1 MEVVGEYEYSTKD
14 LIGHGAFAVVF
25 KGRHRQKPSLTV
37 AIKSITKKN
46 IAKSQNL
53 LSKEIKILKPWNVRL
68 AALSGCTSPLPYL
81 ELTELHHENVV
92 ALLDCKETA
101 NHVFLVMEYCNG
113 GDLAD
118 YLHAKGT
125 LSEDTIRFFLRQ
137 LAESMRALYGKGI
150 VHRDLK
156 PQNILLA
163 HAGKPNPAPHHIT
176 LKIADFGFA
185 RFLQDGVMAATLCG
199 SPMYMAPEVIMSI
212 QYDAKAD
219 LWSLGTIV
227 FQCLVGKA
235 PFQAQT
241 PQALKQFYEKN
252 ANLAPRIPPGTSSEL
267 VDLLMGLLK
276 RNAKDRMEFETFF
289 NHPFIRMADSSS
301 QKSPLPSG
309 SPPVPISA
317 PSQTPSATPKHAIRG
332 GAAAAAVAAG
342 GAYAPLAQQPG
353 PSPPVGN
360 LPPSPEELRMSVD
373 QRSSGDLP
381 STSPAS
387 TSALPRPTPVP
398 RVVNPPAQE
407 EAEDFVMV
415 PAQLPNE
422 PEASK
427 VPQGWGGRVLTK
439 AGGVVYQ
446 KNTPQYGPLTPQ
458 VPASPRPSHL
468 PVQGGSS
475 GSTHSSSSSE
485 SCRSGEPVPVP
496 SQRATFQQMTSSGS
510 SDQISATI
518 QPESPRHSNIPIT
531 RPSPPPRS
539 QPINMKRV
547 SDHRAPDVA
556 SLSPPAVQ
564 FSIGTPPMCGRRRS
578 TSGSSYST
586 TPPTTTVVTGNT
598 QVIPGGRLTPTN
610 SPLRQSGR
618 RTPPHLPP
626 QLFSAPP
633 VLPPILGSPT
643 KQGLG
648 QDNPAGDICGNTTNL
663 PLTAPH
669 RAITL
674 PEMTSVTRDLF
685 AGVGLDMSVD
695 GGLQRSRTESHLL
708 EWQARAA
715 SPPHPGK
722 QLVQYGQS
730 APAFVVQSTPLGIP
744 DVQDTVAF
752 YAPPLHQ
759 ETLMEREHNETLAKL
774 NFVLALVD
782 CILELARSRA
792 TPITALR
799 QNAAMR
805 ESVSGGS
812 PKDSEG
818 CTLPS
823 PPPEWQRRAEQLVLY
838 VRALQLLSSALTMA
852 KHEKNAN
859 RLQPSTAVKNVVGVL
874 NDRFRQALGICKELN
889 SSGAV
894 TAVDPRTS
902 TITADKL
909 IYNYAIE
916 MCQSAALD
924 ELFGKP
930 EECFRRYQT
939 AQILL
944 HALAQQV
951 AHDSDRSLL
960 TRYKQAVEKR
970 LFLLHEQGVV
980 HAYNTNEA

>member
-1 MEVVGEYEYSTKD
+1 MAVLLTSRDTFEEDIGSVYVAKVVG
-14 LIGHGAFAVVF
+14 I
-25 KGRHRQKPSLTV
+25 
-37 AIKSITKKN
+37 
-46 IAKSQNL
+46 
-53 LSKEIKILKPWNVRL
+53 ILK
-68 AALSGCTSPLPYL
+68 

-101 NHVFLVMEYCNG
+101 NHVYLVMEYCNG

-125 LSEDTIRFFLRQ
+125 LSEDTIRYFLRQ
-137 LAESMRALYGKGI
+137 LAESMRALFGKGI

-163 HAGKPNPAPHHIT
+163 HAGKPNPAPQQIT

-199 SPMYMAPEVIMSI
+199 SPMYMAPEVIMSL

-227 FQCLVGKA
+227 FQCLTGKA

-252 ANLAPRIPPGTSSEL
+252 ANLAPRIPPGTSPEL

-289 NHPFIRMADSSS
+289 NHPFIRMVDSSA
-301 QKSPLPSG
+301 QKPSVATG
-309 SPPVPISA
+309 SPSVPVRSPSPA
-317 PSQTPSATPKHAIRG
+317 PATTPKPVSR
-332 GAAAAAVAAG
+332 G
-342 GAYAPLAQQPG
+342 GAYAHHTQPS

-373 QRSSGDLP
+373 QRSAGDLP
-381 STSPAS
+381 PASPAS
-387 TSALPRPTPVP
+387 ATTTLPRPTPVP
-398 RVVNPPAQE
+398 RANNAPAPE

-415 PAQLPNE
+415 PAQLPSE
-422 PEASK
+422 PEPSRGA
-427 VPQGWGGRVLTK
+427 QGWGGRTLSK
-439 AGGVVYQ
+439 PGGGIMYQ
-446 KNTPQYGPLTPQ
+446 KNQPQYGPLTPQ
-458 VPASPRPSHL
+458 VPTSPRPSHL

-496 SQRATFQQMTSSGS
+496 SQRATFHQMTSSGS
-510 SDQISATI
+510 SDQISATL
-518 QPESPRHSNIPIT
+518 QPESPRHHGIPT
-531 RPSPPPRS
+531 NRPSPPPRS
-539 QPINMKRV
+539 QPINMRRV

-564 FSIGTPPMCGRRRS
+564 FTIGTPPMGGRRRS

-586 TPPTTTVVTGNT
+586 TPPTTAAAAGNNQVV
-598 QVIPGGRLTPTN
+598 PGGRLTPTN

-626 QLFSAPP
+626 QMFSAPP

-643 KQGLG
+643 KLGLG
-648 QDNPAGDICGNTTNL
+648 QDNPAGDICGNTT
-663 PLTAPH
+663 LTAPH

-674 PEMTSVTRDLF
+674 PEMTSVSRDPF
-685 AGVGLDMSVD
+685 TGGSQEMSVD
-695 GGLQRSRTESHLL
+695 GSGLQRSRTESHLL
-708 EWQARAA
+708 EWQAQAP
-715 SPPHPGK
+715 SPPHPGR

-730 APAFVVQSTPLGIP
+730 APAFLLQGTAQAEG
-744 DVQDTVAF
+744 DDTVAF

-792 TPITALR
+792 APITALR

-805 ESVSGGS
+805 DSVSGS
-812 PKDSEG
+812 PKDTEG
-818 CTLPS
+818 SALAS

-838 VRALQLLSSALTMA
+838 VRALQLLSSALTLA
-852 KHEKNAN
+852 KHEKSTS
-859 RLQPSTAVKNVVGVL
+859 RLQPSNAVKNVVGVL
-874 NDRFRQALGICKELN
+874 SERFRQALGVCKELN
-889 SSGAV
+889 SAGAI
-894 TAVDPRTS
+894 TSVDPRTS
-902 TITADKL
+902 TVTADKL

-951 AHDSDRSLL
+951 AHESDRSLL
-960 TRYKQAVEKR
+960 TRYKQAVERR

-980 HAYNTNEA
+980 HAYTTNEA

>member
-25 KGRHRQKPSLTV
+25 KGRHKQKPSLTV

-53 LSKEIKILKPWNVRL
+53 LSKEIKILK
-68 AALSGCTSPLPYL
+68 

-92 ALLDCKETA
+92 ALLDCKETV

-118 YLHAKGT
+118 YLHAMGT
-125 LSEDTIRFFLRQ
+125 LNEGTICLFLIQ
-137 LAESMRALYGKGI
+137 MAESMRALYGKGI

-156 PQNILLA
+156 PQNILLS
-163 HAGKPNPAPHHIT
+163 HDGKPNPPPDKIT

-235 PFQAQT
+235 PFHAQT

-252 ANLAPRIPPGTSSEL
+252 ADLAPRIPAGTSPEL
-267 VDLLMGLLK
+267 IDLLMGLLK
-276 RNAKDRMEFETFF
+276 RNAKDRMDFETFF
-289 NHPFIRMADSSS
+289 NHPFMLLKRNEKKSTDEKPASSS
-301 QKSPLPSG
+301 GSSSVPMPTTLP
-309 SPPVPISA
+309 
-317 PSQTPSATPKHAIRG
+317 TPAATPKPVKRG
-332 GAAAAAVAAG
+332 GTHT
-342 GAYAPLAQQPG
+342 QHTQPA
-353 PSPPVGN
+353 PSPPIGN
-360 LPPSPEELRMSVD
+360 LPPSPEELRMSID
-373 QRSSGDLP
+373 QRSGNDLP
-381 STSPAS
+381 SASPVVA
-387 TSALPRPTPVP
+387 TNIPKPTPVP
-398 RVVNPPAQE
+398 RTASTQLQE
-407 EAEDFVMV
+407 ETEDFVMV
-415 PAQLPNE
+415 PTHIPNE
-422 PEASK
+422 PEASR
-427 VPQGWGGRVLTK
+427 VPQGWGGRVLAK
-439 AGGVVYQ
+439 PGGVVYQ
-446 KNTPQYGPLTPQ
+446 KNPPQYGPLTPQ
-458 VPASPRPSHL
+458 VPTSPRPSHL

-510 SDQISATI
+510 SDQISATL
-518 QPESPRHSNIPIT
+518 QPESPRHQGMSSN

-539 QPINMKRV
+539 QPINMRRV
-547 SDHRAPDVA
+547 SDHKAPDVA

-564 FSIGTPPMCGRRRS
+564 FTIGDPPMGGRRRS

-586 TPPTTTVVTGNT
+586 TPPTTVGVTGNT

-618 RTPPHLPP
+618 RTPPYVPP

-643 KQGLG
+643 KLGFG

-663 PLTAPH
+663 PHTAPH

-674 PEMTSVTRDLF
+674 PEMTSVSRDLF
-685 AGVGLDMSVD
+685 MGGAQDMSVD
-695 GGLQRSRTESHLL
+695 SSGLQRSRTESHLL
-708 EWQARAA
+708 EWQARAT
-715 SPPHPGK
+715 SPPNPGR

-730 APAFVVQSTPLGIP
+730 APAFLLQGTPFSQADG
-744 DVQDTVAF
+744 QDTVAF

-792 TPITALR
+792 APITALR
-799 QNAAMR
+799 QNTTMR

-812 PKDSEG
+812 PRDSDG
-818 CTLPS
+818 S
-823 PPPEWQRRAEQLVLY
+823 IMAAPPPEWQRRAEQLVLY
-838 VRALQLLSSALTMA
+838 VRALQLLSSALTLA
-852 KHEKNAN
+852 KHEKSTS
-859 RLQPSTAVKNVVGVL
+859 RLQPSNAVKNVVGVL
-874 NDRFRQALGICKELN
+874 NDRFRQALSICKELN

-894 TAVDPRTS
+894 TAVDPKTS

-951 AHDSDRSLL
+951 AHDSDRDLL
-960 TRYKQAVEKR
+960 TRYKQAVERR

>member
-25 KGRHRQKPSLTV
+25 KGRHKQSPALTV

-53 LSKEIKILKPWNVRL
+53 LSKEIKILK
-68 AALSGCTSPLPYL
+68 

-118 YLHAKGT
+118 YLQAKGT
-125 LSEDTIRFFLRQ
+125 LSEDTIRLFLSQ
-137 LAESMRALYGKGI
+137 MAESMRALYGKGI

-163 HAGKPNPAPHHIT
+163 HAGKPNPPPHLIT

-227 FQCLVGKA
+227 FQCLAGKA

-252 ANLAPRIPPGTSSEL
+252 ANLAPRIPSGTSAEL

-276 RNAKDRMEFETFF
+276 RNAKDRMDFETFF
-289 NHPFIRMADSSS
+289 NHPFTRMGESSAQKPVSGSSS
-301 QKSPLPSG
+301 S
-309 SPPVPISA
+309 VPM
-317 PSQTPSATPKHAIRG
+317 PTPSPTPAATPKPVSRG
-332 GAAAAAVAAG
+332 GA
-342 GAYAPLAQQPG
+342 YTHHTQPA
-353 PSPPVGN
+353 PSPPIGN
-360 LPPSPEELRMSVD
+360 LPPSPEELRMSID
-373 QRSSGDLP
+373 QRSGNDLP
-381 STSPAS
+381 SASPVAPTTVS
-387 TSALPRPTPVP
+387 KPTPVP
-398 RVVNPPAQE
+398 RTTNAQLPE

-422 PEASK
+422 PEASR
-427 VPQGWGGRVLTK
+427 VPQGWGARILTK
-439 AGGVVYQ
+439 PVGAIVYQ
-446 KNTPQYGPLTPQ
+446 KNAPQYSPLTPQ
-458 VPASPRPSHL
+458 IPSSPRPSHL

-496 SQRATFQQMTSSGS
+496 SQRATFHQMTSSGS

-518 QPESPRHSNIPIT
+518 QPESPKHQGMST
-531 RPSPPPRS
+531 SRPSPPPRS
-539 QPINMKRV
+539 QPINMRRV
-547 SDHRAPDVA
+547 SDHKAPDVA

-564 FSIGTPPMCGRRRS
+564 FTIGDPPMGGRRRS

-586 TPPTTTVVTGNT
+586 TPPTTVAVTGNT
-598 QVIPGGRLTPTN
+598 QVIQGGRLTPTN

-618 RTPPHLPP
+618 RTPPYMPP
-626 QLFSAPP
+626 QLFSTPP

-643 KQGLG
+643 KIGLG

-663 PLTAPH
+663 PPTAPH

-674 PEMTSVTRDLF
+674 PEMTSVSRDLF
-685 AGVGLDMSVD
+685 
-695 GGLQRSRTESHLL
+695 L
-708 EWQARAA
+708 ECVARGA
-715 SPPHPGK
+715 SPPNPGR
-722 QLVQYGQS
+722 YGQS
-730 APAFVVQSTPLGIP
+730 APAFLLQSHPLSQG
-744 DVQDTVAF
+744 DGQDTVAF

-792 TPITALR
+792 APITALR

-805 ESVSGGS
+805 ESMSGGS
-812 PKDSEG
+812 PRDSDG
-818 CTLPS
+818 STMAS
-823 PPPEWQRRAEQLVLY
+823 PPSEWQRRAEQLVLY
-838 VRALQLLSSALTMA
+838 VRALQLLSSALTLA
-852 KHEKNAN
+852 KDEKSVS
-859 RLQPSTAVKNVVGVL
+859 RLQPSNAVKNVVGVL
-874 NDRFRQALGICKELN
+874 NDRFRQALSVCKDLN
-889 SSGAV
+889 STGAV

-902 TITADKL
+902 TVTADKL

-960 TRYKQAVEKR
+960 TRYKQAVERR

>member
-1 MEVVGEYEYSTKD
+1 MDYHTLPASVVETWE
-14 LIGHGAFAVVF
+14 
-25 KGRHRQKPSLTV
+25 
-37 AIKSITKKN
+37 KN
-46 IAKSQNL
+46 IKGKLQSSVQ
-53 LSKEIKILKPWNVRL
+53 IPQIPRL
-68 AALSGCTSPLPYL
+68 
-81 ELTELHHENVV
+81 
-92 ALLDCKETA
+92 
-101 NHVFLVMEYCNG
+101 
-113 GDLAD
+113 
-118 YLHAKGT
+118 
-125 LSEDTIRFFLRQ
+125 
-137 LAESMRALYGKGI
+137 
-150 VHRDLK
+150 
-156 PQNILLA
+156 
-163 HAGKPNPAPHHIT
+163 NP
-176 LKIADFGFA
+176 DFGFA

-301 QKSPLPSG
+301 QKSSLPSG

-332 GAAAAAVAAG
+332 GGSAAAG
-342 GAYAPLAQQPG
+342 GAYAPLTQQPA

-381 STSPAS
+381 SSSPAS
-387 TSALPRPTPVP
+387 ASAVPRPTPIP
-398 RVVNPPAQE
+398 RAANLPAQE

-427 VPQGWGGRVLTK
+427 VPQGWGGRVLSK
-439 AGGVVYQ
+439 PGGVVYQ
-446 KNTPQYGPLTPQ
+446 KNPPQYAPLTPQ

-518 QPESPRHSNIPIT
+518 QPESPRHSNIPIS

-586 TPPTTTVVTGNT
+586 TPPTTTTVTG
-598 QVIPGGRLTPTN
+598 G
-610 SPLRQSGR
+610 
-618 RTPPHLPP
+618 
-626 QLFSAPP
+626 
-633 VLPPILGSPT
+633 
-643 KQGLG
+643 
-648 QDNPAGDICGNTTNL
+648 
-663 PLTAPH
+663 
-669 RAITL
+669 
-674 PEMTSVTRDLF
+674 
-685 AGVGLDMSVD
+685 GLDMSVD

-715 SPPHPGK
+715 SPPGK

-730 APAFVVQSTPLGIP
+730 APAFVLQSTPLGIP

-805 ESVSGGS
+805 ESVSGGCKTRLVFWAKTLCLKSLTTGS

-874 NDRFRQALGICKELN
+874 NDRFRQALGVCKELN
-889 SSGAV
+889 STGAV

-902 TITADKL
+902 SITADKL

>member
-25 KGRHRQKPSLTV
+25 KGRHRQKPGLTV

-53 LSKEIKILKPWNVRL
+53 LSKEIKILK
-68 AALSGCTSPLPYL
+68 

-101 NHVFLVMEYCNG
+101 NHVYLVMEYCNG

-118 YLHAKGT
+118 YLQAKGT

-137 LAESMRALYGKGI
+137 MAESMRALYGKGI

-163 HAGKPNPAPHHIT
+163 HAGKPNPPPHLIT

-235 PFQAQT
+235 PFHAQT

-252 ANLAPRIPPGTSSEL
+252 ANLSPRIPLGTSKEL
-267 VDLLMGLLK
+267 VDLLTGLLK
-276 RNAKDRMEFETFF
+276 RNAKDRMDFETFF
-289 NHPFIRMADSSS
+289 NHDFIRTT
-301 QKSPLPSG
+301 QK
-309 SPPVPISA
+309 
-317 PSQTPSATPKHAIRG
+317 SATPTPASASASSPPATAPKTVGRG
-332 GAAAAAVAAG
+332 GAFAH
-342 GAYAPLAQQPG
+342 PAQPS
-353 PSPPVGN
+353 PSPPAAN
-360 LPPSPEELRMSVD
+360 LPPSPEELRMSVE
-373 QRSSGDLP
+373 QRSGGGPDLP
-381 STSPAS
+381 AATV
-387 TSALPRPTPVP
+387 PRPTPVP
-398 RVVNPPAQE
+398 RASSAQQQE

-422 PEASK
+422 PEASRI
-427 VPQGWGGRVLTK
+427 PQGWSGRILTK
-439 AGGVVYQ
+439 PGGGMAYQ
-446 KNTPQYGPLTPQ
+446 KNPPQYSPLTPQ
-458 VPASPRPSHL
+458 LASSPRPSHL

-496 SQRATFQQMTSSGS
+496 SQRATFHQMTSSGS
-510 SDQISATI
+510 SEQIH
-518 QPESPRHSNIPIT
+518 QPESPRHPQGASPS

-539 QPINMKRV
+539 QPINMRRV
-547 SDHRAPDVA
+547 SDHKAPDLS
-556 SLSPPAVQ
+556 SLSPPKVQ
-564 FSIGTPPMCGRRRS
+564 FTIGDPPMGGRRRS

-586 TPPTTTVVTGNT
+586 TPPTTVATTTVA
-598 QVIPGGRLTPTN
+598 GGA
-610 SPLRQSGR
+610 Q
-618 RTPPHLPP
+618 
-626 QLFSAPP
+626 
-633 VLPPILGSPT
+633 
-643 KQGLG
+643 
-648 QDNPAGDICGNTTNL
+648 
-663 PLTAPH
+663 
-669 RAITL
+669 
-674 PEMTSVTRDLF
+674 
-685 AGVGLDMSVD
+685 DMSVESS
-695 GGLQRSRTESHLL
+695 GLQRSRTESHLL
-708 EWQARAA
+708 EWQHTQHAT
-715 SPPHPGK
+715 SPPHGAR
-722 QLVQYGQS
+722 QLMQYGQS
-730 APAFVVQSTPLGIP
+730 APHSFLFQGGSHTEGH
-744 DVQDTVAF
+744 DTVAF

-759 ETLMEREHNETLAKL
+759 ETLMEKEHNETLAKL

-782 CILELARSRA
+782 CIMELARSRSA
-792 TPITALR
+792 PITALT
-799 QNAAMR
+799 QNTTMR
-805 ESVSGGS
+805 ESVSAGS
-812 PKDSEG
+812 PRESESSPMA
-818 CTLPS
+818 T

-838 VRALQLLSSALTMA
+838 MRALQLLNSALTLA
-852 KHEKNAN
+852 KHEKSTS
-859 RLQPSTAVKNVVGVL
+859 RLQPSNAVKTVVGVL
-874 NDRFRQALGICKELN
+874 NERFRQALSVCKELS
-889 SSGAV
+889 SSGTVA
-894 TAVDPRTS
+894 AVDPRTS

-960 TRYKQAVEKR
+960 TRYKQAVERR
-970 LFLLHEQGVV
+970 LFLLHEQGIV

>member
-25 KGRHRQKPSLTV
+25 KGRHKQSPALTV

-53 LSKEIKILKPWNVRL
+53 LSKEIKILK
-68 AALSGCTSPLPYL
+68 

-118 YLHAKGT
+118 YLQAKGT
-125 LSEDTIRFFLRQ
+125 LSEDTIRLFLSQ
-137 LAESMRALYGKGI
+137 MAESMRALYGKGI

-163 HAGKPNPAPHHIT
+163 HAGKPNPPPHLIT

-227 FQCLVGKA
+227 FQCLAGKA

-252 ANLAPRIPPGTSSEL
+252 ANLAPRIPSGTSAEL

-276 RNAKDRMEFETFF
+276 RNAKDRMDFETFF
-289 NHPFIRMADSSS
+289 NHPFTRMGESSAQKPVSGSSS
-301 QKSPLPSG
+301 S
-309 SPPVPISA
+309 VPM
-317 PSQTPSATPKHAIRG
+317 PTPSPTPAATPKPVSRG
-332 GAAAAAVAAG
+332 GA
-342 GAYAPLAQQPG
+342 YTHHTQPA
-353 PSPPVGN
+353 PSPPIGN
-360 LPPSPEELRMSVD
+360 LPPSPEELRMSID
-373 QRSSGDLP
+373 QRSGNDLP
-381 STSPAS
+381 SASPVAPTTVS
-387 TSALPRPTPVP
+387 KPTPVP
-398 RVVNPPAQE
+398 RTTNAQLPE

-422 PEASK
+422 PEASR
-427 VPQGWGGRVLTK
+427 VPQGWGARILTK
-439 AGGVVYQ
+439 PVGAIVYQ
-446 KNTPQYGPLTPQ
+446 KNAPQYSPLTPQ
-458 VPASPRPSHL
+458 IPSSPRPSHL

-496 SQRATFQQMTSSGS
+496 SQRATFHQMTSSGS

-518 QPESPRHSNIPIT
+518 QPESPKHQGMST
-531 RPSPPPRS
+531 SRPSPPPRS
-539 QPINMKRV
+539 QPINMRRV
-547 SDHRAPDVA
+547 SDHKAPDVA

-564 FSIGTPPMCGRRRS
+564 FTIGDPPMGGRRRS

-586 TPPTTTVVTGNT
+586 TPPTTVAVTEC
-598 QVIPGGRLTPTN
+598 V
-610 SPLRQSGR
+610 
-618 RTPPHLPP
+618 
-626 QLFSAPP
+626 
-633 VLPPILGSPT
+633 
-643 KQGLG
+643 
-648 QDNPAGDICGNTTNL
+648 
-663 PLTAPH
+663 
-669 RAITL
+669 
-674 PEMTSVTRDLF
+674 
-685 AGVGLDMSVD
+685 
-695 GGLQRSRTESHLL
+695 
-708 EWQARAA
+708 ARGA
-715 SPPHPGK
+715 SPPNPGR
-722 QLVQYGQS
+722 YGQS
-730 APAFVVQSTPLGIP
+730 APAFLLQSHPLSQG
-744 DVQDTVAF
+744 DGQDTVAF

-792 TPITALR
+792 APITALR

-805 ESVSGGS
+805 ESMSGGS
-812 PKDSEG
+812 PRDSDG
-818 CTLPS
+818 STMAS
-823 PPPEWQRRAEQLVLY
+823 PPSEWQRRAEQLVLY
-838 VRALQLLSSALTMA
+838 VRALQLLSSALTLA
-852 KHEKNAN
+852 KDEKSVS
-859 RLQPSTAVKNVVGVL
+859 RLQPSNAVKNVVGVL
-874 NDRFRQALGICKELN
+874 NDRFRQALSVCKDLN
-889 SSGAV
+889 STGAV

-902 TITADKL
+902 TVTADKL

-960 TRYKQAVEKR
+960 TRYKQAVERR

>member
-25 KGRHRQKPSLTV
+25 KGRHRQKPSMPV

-53 LSKEIKILKPWNVRL
+53 LSKEIKILK
-68 AALSGCTSPLPYL
+68 

-118 YLHAKGT
+118 YLQAKGT
-125 LSEDTIRFFLRQ
+125 LSEDTIRLFLRQ
-137 LAESMRALYGKGI
+137 MAESMRALYGKGI

-163 HAGKPNPAPHHIT
+163 HAGKPNPPPHLIT

-227 FQCLVGKA
+227 FQCLAGKA

-252 ANLAPRIPPGTSSEL
+252 ANLAPRIPSGTSPEL
-267 VDLLMGLLK
+267 VDLLTGLLK
-276 RNAKDRMEFETFF
+276 RNAKDRMDFETFF
-289 NHPFIRMADSSS
+289 NHPFTRMGDSSA
-301 QKSPLPSG
+301 QKPVSNSG
-309 SPPVPISA
+309 SSMVPMPTSS
-317 PSQTPSATPKHAIRG
+317 PTPAATPKPVSRG
-332 GAAAAAVAAG
+332 GA
-342 GAYAPLAQQPG
+342 YTHHTQPA

-373 QRSSGDLP
+373 QRSGSDLP
-381 STSPAS
+381 SASPVGTTTIS
-387 TSALPRPTPVP
+387 RPTPVP
-398 RVVNPPAQE
+398 RTNNTQVQE

-422 PEASK
+422 PESSK
-427 VPQGWGGRVLTK
+427 VPQGWSGRILTK
-439 AGGVVYQ
+439 PGGGMAYQ
-446 KNTPQYGPLTPQ
+446 KNPPQYGPLTPQ
-458 VPASPRPSHL
+458 VPTSPRPSHL

-510 SDQISATI
+510 SDQISTTL
-518 QPESPRHSNIPIT
+518 QPESPRHQGVSTN

-539 QPINMKRV
+539 QPINMRRV

-564 FSIGTPPMCGRRRS
+564 FTIGDPPMGGRRRS

-586 TPPTTTVVTGNT
+586 TPPTTVAVTGNT

-618 RTPPHLPP
+618 RTPPYMPP
-626 QLFSAPP
+626 QLFSVPP

-643 KQGLG
+643 KLGLG

-663 PLTAPH
+663 PHTAPH

-674 PEMTSVTRDLF
+674 PEMTSVSRDLF
-685 AGVGLDMSVD
+685 PGGAQDMSVD
-695 GGLQRSRTESHLL
+695 SSGLQRSRTESHLL
-708 EWQARAA
+708 EWQARAT
-715 SPPHPGK
+715 SPPNPRR

-730 APAFVVQSTPLGIP
+730 APGFLVHGTPIGQG
-744 DVQDTVAF
+744 DGQDTVAF

-792 TPITALR
+792 APITALR
-799 QNAAMR
+799 QTAAMR

-812 PKDSEG
+812 PRDSDG
-818 CTLPS
+818 STVAS
-823 PPPEWQRRAEQLVLY
+823 PPPEWQRRAEQIVLY
-838 VRALQLLSSALTMA
+838 FRALQLLSSALRFA
-852 KHEKNAN
+852 KREKSTS
-859 RLQPSTAVKNVVGVL
+859 RLQPSNAVKNVVGVL
-874 NDRFRQALGICKELN
+874 NERFRQALSVCKELN

-951 AHDSDRSLL
+951 AHDSDRTLL
-960 TRYKQAVEKR
+960 TRYKQAVERR

>member
-1 MEVVGEYEYSTKD
+1 
-14 LIGHGAFAVVF
+14 
-25 KGRHRQKPSLTV
+25 
-37 AIKSITKKN
+37 
-46 IAKSQNL
+46 
-53 LSKEIKILKPWNVRL
+53 
-68 AALSGCTSPLPYL
+68 
-81 ELTELHHENVV
+81 
-92 ALLDCKETA
+92 
-101 NHVFLVMEYCNG
+101 
-113 GDLAD
+113 
-118 YLHAKGT
+118 
-125 LSEDTIRFFLRQ
+125 
-137 LAESMRALYGKGI
+137 
-150 VHRDLK
+150 
-156 PQNILLA
+156 
-163 HAGKPNPAPHHIT
+163 
-176 LKIADFGFA
+176 
-185 RFLQDGVMAATLCG
+185 MAATLCG

-252 ANLAPRIPPGTSSEL
+252 ANLAPRIPSGTSGEL
-267 VDLLMGLLK
+267 IDLLTGLLK
-276 RNAKDRMEFETFF
+276 RNARDRMEFETFF
-289 NHPFIRMADSSS
+289 NHPFIRMGEPSVP
-301 QKSPLPSG
+301 KSCGPSG
-309 SPPVPISA
+309 SPPVPITV
-317 PSQTPSATPKHAIRG
+317 PSPAPSATPKHLSH
-332 GAAAAAVAAG
+332 G
-342 GAYAPLAQQPG
+342 GAYIHQPQPT

-373 QRSSGDLP
+373 QRSSSDLP
-381 STSPAS
+381 SASPSS
-387 TSALPRPTPVP
+387 TSAPSRPTPVP
-398 RVVNPPAQE
+398 RGSSGQAQE

-422 PEASK
+422 PEASR
-427 VPQGWGGRVLTK
+427 VPQGWGGRMLTK
-439 AGGVVYQ
+439 PGSGAMYQ
-446 KNTPQYGPLTPQ
+446 KNLPQYGPLTPQ

-468 PVQGGSS
+468 PVQAGSS

-485 SCRSGEPVPVP
+485 SCRSAEPVPVP
-496 SQRATFQQMTSSGS
+496 SQRATFHQMTSSGS

-518 QPESPRHSNIPIT
+518 QPESPRHSTTTTI

-539 QPINMKRV
+539 QPINMRRV
-547 SDHRAPDVA
+547 SDHRTPDVA

-564 FSIGTPPMCGRRRS
+564 FSIGTPPMGGRRRS

-586 TPPTTTVVTGNT
+586 TPPAATVVT
-598 QVIPGGRLTPTN
+598 GGRLTPTN

-618 RTPPHLPP
+618 RTPPHLPS

-643 KQGLG
+643 KQGLC
-648 QDNPAGDICGNTTNL
+648 QDNPIGDICGNTTNL
-663 PLTAPH
+663 PLSAPH

-685 AGVGLDMSVD
+685 AGGGFDMSVE
-695 GGLQRSRTESHLL
+695 GSGLQRSRTESHLL

-730 APAFVVQSTPLGIP
+730 APAFVLQSSPLGVP
-744 DVQDTVAF
+744 DAQDTVAF

-782 CILELARSRA
+782 CIIELARARA
-792 TPITALR
+792 APIAALR
-799 QNAAMR
+799 QTTNMR
-805 ESVSGGS
+805 ESVSGS
-812 PKDSEG
+812 PKDSDG
-818 CTLPS
+818 CTIAT

-838 VRALQLLSSALTMA
+838 VRALQLLSSALSMA

-859 RLQPSTAVKNVVGVL
+859 RLQPSNAVKSVVGVL
-874 NDRFRQALGICKELN
+874 NDRFIQALAICKELN

-902 TITADKL
+902 NITADKL
-909 IYNYAIE
+909 IYNYAID

-930 EECFRRYQT
+930 EDCFRRYQT

-980 HAYNTNEA
+980 HAYNTNES

>member
-1 MEVVGEYEYSTKD
+1 
-14 LIGHGAFAVVF
+14 
-25 KGRHRQKPSLTV
+25 
-37 AIKSITKKN
+37 
-46 IAKSQNL
+46 
-53 LSKEIKILKPWNVRL
+53 
-68 AALSGCTSPLPYL
+68 
-81 ELTELHHENVV
+81 
-92 ALLDCKETA
+92 
-101 NHVFLVMEYCNG
+101 
-113 GDLAD
+113 
-118 YLHAKGT
+118 
-125 LSEDTIRFFLRQ
+125 
-137 LAESMRALYGKGI
+137 
-150 VHRDLK
+150 
-156 PQNILLA
+156 
-163 HAGKPNPAPHHIT
+163 
-176 LKIADFGFA
+176 
-185 RFLQDGVMAATLCG
+185 MAATLCG

-235 PFQAQT
+235 PFHAQT

-252 ANLAPRIPPGTSSEL
+252 ADLAPRIPAGTSPEL
-267 VDLLMGLLK
+267 IDLLMGLLK
-276 RNAKDRMEFETFF
+276 RNAKDRMDFETFF
-289 NHPFIRMADSSS
+289 NHPFMLLKRNEKKSTDEKAASSS
-301 QKSPLPSG
+301 GSSSVPMPTTLP
-309 SPPVPISA
+309 
-317 PSQTPSATPKHAIRG
+317 TPAATPKPVKRG
-332 GAAAAAVAAG
+332 GTHT
-342 GAYAPLAQQPG
+342 QHTQPA
-353 PSPPVGN
+353 PSPPIGN
-360 LPPSPEELRMSVD
+360 LPPSPEELRMSID
-373 QRSSGDLP
+373 QRSGNDLP
-381 STSPAS
+381 SASPVVA
-387 TSALPRPTPVP
+387 TNIPKPTPVP
-398 RVVNPPAQE
+398 RTASTQLQE
-407 EAEDFVMV
+407 ETEDFVMV
-415 PAQLPNE
+415 PTHIPNE
-422 PEASK
+422 PEASR
-427 VPQGWGGRVLTK
+427 VPQGWGGRVLAK
-439 AGGVVYQ
+439 PGGVVYQ
-446 KNTPQYGPLTPQ
+446 KNPPQYGPLTPQ
-458 VPASPRPSHL
+458 VPTSPRPSHL

-510 SDQISATI
+510 SDQISATL
-518 QPESPRHSNIPIT
+518 QPESPRHQGMSSN

-539 QPINMKRV
+539 QPINMRRV
-547 SDHRAPDVA
+547 SDHKAPDVA

-564 FSIGTPPMCGRRRS
+564 FTIGDPPMGGRRRS

-586 TPPTTTVVTGNT
+586 TPPTTVGVTGNT

-618 RTPPHLPP
+618 RTPPYVPP

-643 KQGLG
+643 KLGFG

-663 PLTAPH
+663 PHTAPH

-674 PEMTSVTRDLF
+674 PEMTSVSRDLF
-685 AGVGLDMSVD
+685 MGGAQDMSVD
-695 GGLQRSRTESHLL
+695 SSGLQRSRTESHLL
-708 EWQARAA
+708 EWQARAT
-715 SPPHPGK
+715 SPPNPGR

-730 APAFVVQSTPLGIP
+730 APAFLLQGTPFSQADG
-744 DVQDTVAF
+744 QDTVAF

-792 TPITALR
+792 APITALR
-799 QNAAMR
+799 QNTTMR

-812 PKDSEG
+812 PRDSDG
-818 CTLPS
+818 S
-823 PPPEWQRRAEQLVLY
+823 IMAAPPPEWQRRAEQLVLY
-838 VRALQLLSSALTMA
+838 VRALQLLSSALTLA
-852 KHEKNAN
+852 KHEKSTS
-859 RLQPSTAVKNVVGVL
+859 RLQPSNAVKNVVGVL
-874 NDRFRQALGICKELN
+874 NDRFRQALSICKELN

-894 TAVDPRTS
+894 TAVDPKTS

-951 AHDSDRSLL
+951 AHDSDRDLL
-960 TRYKQAVEKR
+960 TRYKQAVERR

>member
-53 LSKEIKILKPWNVRL
+53 LSKEIKILK
-68 AALSGCTSPLPYL
+68 

-342 GAYAPLAQQPG
+342 GAYAPLTQQPG

-398 RVVNPPAQE
+398 RAVNPPAQE

-427 VPQGWGGRVLTK
+427 VPQGWGGRVLSK
-439 AGGVVYQ
+439 AGGGVAYQ
-446 KNTPQYGPLTPQ
+446 KNPPQYGPLTPQ

-518 QPESPRHSNIPIT
+518 QPESPRHSNIPIS

-586 TPPTTTVVTGNT
+586 TPPTTTVVTG
-598 QVIPGGRLTPTN
+598 G
-610 SPLRQSGR
+610 
-618 RTPPHLPP
+618 
-626 QLFSAPP
+626 
-633 VLPPILGSPT
+633 
-643 KQGLG
+643 
-648 QDNPAGDICGNTTNL
+648 
-663 PLTAPH
+663 
-669 RAITL
+669 
-674 PEMTSVTRDLF
+674 
-685 AGVGLDMSVD
+685 GLDMSVD

-715 SPPHPGK
+715 SPPNPGK

-730 APAFVVQSTPLGIP
+730 APAFVVQSTPLGMP
-744 DVQDTVAF
+744 DIQDTVAF

-818 CTLPS
+818 CTIPS

>member
-25 KGRHRQKPSLTV
+25 KGRHKQKPSLTV

-53 LSKEIKILKPWNVRL
+53 LSKEIKILK
-68 AALSGCTSPLPYL
+68 

-92 ALLDCKETA
+92 ALLDCKETV

-118 YLHAKGT
+118 YLHAMGT
-125 LSEDTIRFFLRQ
+125 LNEGTICLFLIQ
-137 LAESMRALYGKGI
+137 MAESMRALYGKGI

-156 PQNILLA
+156 PQNILLS
-163 HAGKPNPAPHHIT
+163 HDGKPNPPPDKIT

-235 PFQAQT
+235 PFHAQT

-252 ANLAPRIPPGTSSEL
+252 ADLAPRIPAGTSPEL
-267 VDLLMGLLK
+267 IDLLMGLLK
-276 RNAKDRMEFETFF
+276 RNAKDRMDFETFF
-289 NHPFIRMADSSS
+289 NHPFMLLKRNEKKSTDEKPASSS
-301 QKSPLPSG
+301 GSSSVPMPTTLP
-309 SPPVPISA
+309 
-317 PSQTPSATPKHAIRG
+317 TPAATPKPVKRG
-332 GAAAAAVAAG
+332 GTHT
-342 GAYAPLAQQPG
+342 QHTQPA
-353 PSPPVGN
+353 PSPPIGN
-360 LPPSPEELRMSVD
+360 LPPSPEELRMSID
-373 QRSSGDLP
+373 QRSGNDLP
-381 STSPAS
+381 SASPVVA
-387 TSALPRPTPVP
+387 TNIPKPTPVP
-398 RVVNPPAQE
+398 RTASTQLQE
-407 EAEDFVMV
+407 ETEDFVMV
-415 PAQLPNE
+415 PTHIPNE
-422 PEASK
+422 PEASR
-427 VPQGWGGRVLTK
+427 VPQGWGGRVLAK
-439 AGGVVYQ
+439 PGGVVYQ
-446 KNTPQYGPLTPQ
+446 KNPPQYGPLTPQ
-458 VPASPRPSHL
+458 VPTSPRPSHL

-510 SDQISATI
+510 SDQISATL
-518 QPESPRHSNIPIT
+518 QPESPRHQGMSSN

-539 QPINMKRV
+539 QPINMRRV
-547 SDHRAPDVA
+547 SDHKAPDVA

-564 FSIGTPPMCGRRRS
+564 FTIGDPPMGGRRRS

-586 TPPTTTVVTGNT
+586 TPPTTVGVTGGA
-598 QVIPGGRLTPTN
+598 Q
-610 SPLRQSGR
+610 
-618 RTPPHLPP
+618 
-626 QLFSAPP
+626 
-633 VLPPILGSPT
+633 
-643 KQGLG
+643 
-648 QDNPAGDICGNTTNL
+648 
-663 PLTAPH
+663 
-669 RAITL
+669 
-674 PEMTSVTRDLF
+674 
-685 AGVGLDMSVD
+685 DMSVD
-695 GGLQRSRTESHLL
+695 SSGLQRSRTESHLL
-708 EWQARAA
+708 EWQARAT
-715 SPPHPGK
+715 SPPNPGR

-730 APAFVVQSTPLGIP
+730 APAFLLQGTPFSQADG
-744 DVQDTVAF
+744 QDTVAF

-792 TPITALR
+792 APITALR
-799 QNAAMR
+799 QNTTMR

-812 PKDSEG
+812 PRDSDG
-818 CTLPS
+818 S
-823 PPPEWQRRAEQLVLY
+823 IMAAPPPEWQRRAEQLVLY
-838 VRALQLLSSALTMA
+838 VRALQLLSSALTLA
-852 KHEKNAN
+852 KHEKSTS
-859 RLQPSTAVKNVVGVL
+859 RLQPSNAVKNVVGVL
-874 NDRFRQALGICKELN
+874 NDRFRQALSICKELN

-894 TAVDPRTS
+894 TAVDPKTS

-951 AHDSDRSLL
+951 AHDSDRDLL
-960 TRYKQAVEKR
+960 TRYKQAVERR

>member
-1 MEVVGEYEYSTKD
+1 MPPPLG
-14 LIGHGAFAVVF
+14 
-25 KGRHRQKPSLTV
+25 PSLPTYPLTLSCHV
-37 AIKSITKKN
+37 PARPP
-46 IAKSQNL
+46 AK
-53 LSKEIKILKPWNVRL
+53 L
-68 AALSGCTSPLPYL
+68 A
-81 ELTELHHENVV
+81 
-92 ALLDCKETA
+92 ETA

-118 YLHAKGT
+118 YLQAKGT

-137 LAESMRALYGKGI
+137 MAESMRALYGKGI

-163 HAGKPNPAPHHIT
+163 HAGKPNPPPHLIT

-227 FQCLVGKA
+227 FQCLAGKA

-252 ANLAPRIPPGTSSEL
+252 ANLAPRIPAGTSQEL
-267 VDLLMGLLK
+267 VDLLNGLLK
-276 RNAKDRMEFETFF
+276 RNAKDRMDFETFF
-289 NHPFIRMADSSS
+289 NHPFIRMGDPSA
-301 QKSPLPSG
+301 QKPGVNSG
-309 SPPVPISA
+309 SSPVPMPMPA
-317 PSQTPSATPKHAIRG
+317 TTPNPTPPK
-332 GAAAAAVAAG
+332 AAG
-342 GAYAPLAQQPG
+342 HSHQPQPA
-353 PSPPVGN
+353 PSPPLAN
-360 LPPSPEELRMSVD
+360 LPPSPEELRMSVE
-373 QRSSGDLP
+373 QHSGSGL
-381 STSPAS
+381 TPAS
-387 TSALPRPTPVP
+387 PVLPPHPSRPAPVP
-398 RVVNPPAQE
+398 RSTPVQVQE

-415 PAQLPNE
+415 PAQLPSDPE
-422 PEASK
+422 PSR
-427 VPQGWGGRVLTK
+427 VPQGWGGRILTK
-439 AGGVVYQ
+439 TSGGVAYQ
-446 KNTPQYGPLTPQ
+446 KNPPQYSPLIPQ
-458 VPASPRPSHL
+458 LAASPRPSHL
-468 PVQGGSS
+468 PVQGS

-496 SQRATFQQMTSSGS
+496 SQRATFTHLASSAS
-510 SDQISATI
+510 PD
-518 QPESPRHSNIPIT
+518 SPRHPNPPST
-531 RPSPPPRS
+531 RPSPPPPRS
-539 QPINMKRV
+539 QPITMRRI
-547 SDHRAPDVA
+547 SDHRTPDLA

-564 FSIGTPPMCGRRRS
+564 FTIGEPPVGGRRRS

-586 TPPTTTVVTGNT
+586 TPPSNT
-598 QVIPGGRLTPTN
+598 AQSNPSTIPAGRLTPTN

-618 RTPPHLPP
+618 RTPPFMP

-633 VLPPILGSPT
+633 MLPPILGSPT
-643 KQGLG
+643 KLGQGG

-674 PEMTSVTRDLF
+674 PEMTSVSRDLF
-685 AGVGLDMSVD
+685 TGGTQDMSVESS
-695 GGLQRSRTESHLL
+695 GLQRSRTESHLL
-708 EWQARAA
+708 EWQTRAA
-715 SPPHPGK
+715 SPPYSAR

-730 APAFVVQSTPLGIP
+730 APSFLYQGGQTETAQHAL
-744 DVQDTVAF
+744 AF

-792 TPITALR
+792 APINTLR
-799 QNAAMR
+799 QTTTMR
-805 ESVSGGS
+805 ESVSATGGGRDCES
-812 PKDSEG
+812 SGVAAPA
-818 CTLPS
+818 
-823 PPPEWQRRAEQLVLY
+823 PEWQRRAEQLVLY
-838 VRALQLLSSALTMA
+838 VRALQLLSSALSLA
-852 KHEKNAN
+852 KHEKSTS
-859 RLQPSTAVKNVVGVL
+859 RLHPSTAVKNVVGVL
-874 NDRFRQALGICKELN
+874 NERFRQALSVCKDLN
-889 SSGAV
+889 GPGSGV
-894 TAVDPRTS
+894 PTDPRTS
-902 TITADKL
+902 NITADKL

-951 AHDSDRSLL
+951 AHDTDRCLL
-960 TRYKQAVEKR
+960 NRYKQAVERR

-980 HAYNTNEA
+980 HAYNTNQA

>member
-25 KGRHRQKPSLTV
+25 KGRHRQKPGLTV

-53 LSKEIKILKPWNVRL
+53 LSKEIKILK
-68 AALSGCTSPLPYL
+68 

-101 NHVFLVMEYCNG
+101 NHVYLVMEYCNG

-118 YLHAKGT
+118 YLQAKGT

-137 LAESMRALYGKGI
+137 MAESMRALYGKGI

-163 HAGKPNPAPHHIT
+163 HAGKPNPPPHLIT

-235 PFQAQT
+235 PFHAQT

-252 ANLAPRIPPGTSSEL
+252 ANLAPRIPSGTSSEL
-267 VDLLMGLLK
+267 VDLLNGLLK
-276 RNAKDRMEFETFF
+276 RNAKDRMDFETFF
-289 NHPFIRMADSSS
+289 NHPFIRMGDPAR
-301 QKSPLPSG
+301 QKPVAPTPPVVQAS
-309 SPPVPISA
+309 SPPATA
-317 PSQTPSATPKHAIRG
+317 PKTVGRG
-332 GAAAAAVAAG
+332 GAFAHPAE
-342 GAYAPLAQQPG
+342 PS
-353 PSPPVGN
+353 PSPPTAN
-360 LPPSPEELRMSVD
+360 LPPSPEDLRMSVE
-373 QRSSGDLP
+373 QRSGGGPDLP
-381 STSPAS
+381 AATV
-387 TSALPRPTPVP
+387 PRPTPVP
-398 RVVNPPAQE
+398 RASSAQQQE

-422 PEASK
+422 PEASRI
-427 VPQGWGGRVLTK
+427 PQGWSGRVMTK
-439 AGGVVYQ
+439 PSGGMMYQ
-446 KNTPQYGPLTPQ
+446 KNPPQYSPLTPQ
-458 VPASPRPSHL
+458 LASSPRPSHL

-485 SCRSGEPVPVP
+485 SCRSAEPVPVP
-496 SQRATFQQMTSSGS
+496 SQRATFHQMTSSGS
-510 SDQISATI
+510 SDQIH
-518 QPESPRHSNIPIT
+518 QPESPRHPQGASPS

-539 QPINMKRV
+539 QPINMRRV
-547 SDHRAPDVA
+547 SDNKAPDL
-556 SLSPPAVQ
+556 SSISPPAVQ
-564 FSIGTPPMCGRRRS
+564 FTIGEPPVGGRRRS

-586 TPPTTTVVTGNT
+586 TPPTTVTGGA
-598 QVIPGGRLTPTN
+598 Q
-610 SPLRQSGR
+610 
-618 RTPPHLPP
+618 
-626 QLFSAPP
+626 
-633 VLPPILGSPT
+633 
-643 KQGLG
+643 
-648 QDNPAGDICGNTTNL
+648 
-663 PLTAPH
+663 
-669 RAITL
+669 
-674 PEMTSVTRDLF
+674 
-685 AGVGLDMSVD
+685 DMSVESST
-695 GGLQRSRTESHLL
+695 LHRSRTESHLL
-708 EWQARAA
+708 EWQHAQHAT
-715 SPPHPGK
+715 SPPHGGR
-722 QLVQYGQS
+722 QLMQFGQS
-730 APAFVVQSTPLGIP
+730 APHSFLFQGGCHTEGH
-744 DVQDTVAF
+744 DTVAF

-782 CILELARSRA
+782 CILELARSRSA
-792 TPITALR
+792 PITALTH
-799 QNAAMR
+799 NTTMR
-805 ESVSGGS
+805 ESVSAGS
-812 PKDSEG
+812 PKESESSPMA
-818 CTLPS
+818 T

-838 VRALQLLSSALTMA
+838 MRALQLLNSALTLA
-852 KHEKNAN
+852 KHEKSTS
-859 RLQPSTAVKNVVGVL
+859 RLQPSNAVKNVVGVL
-874 NDRFRQALGICKELN
+874 NERFRQALSVCKELS
-889 SSGAV
+889 SSGTVAAV
-894 TAVDPRTS
+894 ESRTS

-960 TRYKQAVEKR
+960 TRYKQAVERR
-970 LFLLHEQGVV
+970 LFLLHEQGIV

>member
-1 MEVVGEYEYSTKD
+1 
-14 LIGHGAFAVVF
+14 
-25 KGRHRQKPSLTV
+25 
-37 AIKSITKKN
+37 
-46 IAKSQNL
+46 
-53 LSKEIKILKPWNVRL
+53 
-68 AALSGCTSPLPYL
+68 
-81 ELTELHHENVV
+81 
-92 ALLDCKETA
+92 
-101 NHVFLVMEYCNG
+101 
-113 GDLAD
+113 
-118 YLHAKGT
+118 
-125 LSEDTIRFFLRQ
+125 
-137 LAESMRALYGKGI
+137 
-150 VHRDLK
+150 
-156 PQNILLA
+156 
-163 HAGKPNPAPHHIT
+163 
-176 LKIADFGFA
+176 
-185 RFLQDGVMAATLCG
+185 MAATLCG

-235 PFQAQT
+235 PFHAQT

-252 ANLAPRIPPGTSSEL
+252 ADLAPRIPAGTSPEL
-267 VDLLMGLLK
+267 IDLLMGLLK
-276 RNAKDRMEFETFF
+276 RNAKDRMDFETFF
-289 NHPFIRMADSSS
+289 NHPFMLLKRNEKKSTDEKPASSS
-301 QKSPLPSG
+301 GSSSVPMPTTLP
-309 SPPVPISA
+309 
-317 PSQTPSATPKHAIRG
+317 TPAATPKPVKRG
-332 GAAAAAVAAG
+332 GTHT
-342 GAYAPLAQQPG
+342 QHTQPA
-353 PSPPVGN
+353 PSPPIGN
-360 LPPSPEELRMSVD
+360 LPPSPEELRMSID
-373 QRSSGDLP
+373 QRSGNDLP
-381 STSPAS
+381 SASPVVA
-387 TSALPRPTPVP
+387 TNIPKPTPVP
-398 RVVNPPAQE
+398 RTASTQLQE
-407 EAEDFVMV
+407 ETEDFVMV
-415 PAQLPNE
+415 PTHIPNE
-422 PEASK
+422 PEASR
-427 VPQGWGGRVLTK
+427 VPQGWGGRVLAK
-439 AGGVVYQ
+439 PGGVVYQ
-446 KNTPQYGPLTPQ
+446 KNPPQYGPLTPQ
-458 VPASPRPSHL
+458 VPTSPRPSHL

-510 SDQISATI
+510 SDQISATL
-518 QPESPRHSNIPIT
+518 QPESPRHQGMSSN

-539 QPINMKRV
+539 QPINMRRV
-547 SDHRAPDVA
+547 SDHKAPDVA

-564 FSIGTPPMCGRRRS
+564 FTIGDPPMGGRRRS

-586 TPPTTTVVTGNT
+586 TPPTTVGVTGNT

-618 RTPPHLPP
+618 RTPPYVPP

-643 KQGLG
+643 KLGFG

-663 PLTAPH
+663 PHTAPH

-674 PEMTSVTRDLF
+674 PEMTSVSRDLF
-685 AGVGLDMSVD
+685 MGGAQDMSVD
-695 GGLQRSRTESHLL
+695 SSGLQRSRTESHLL
-708 EWQARAA
+708 EWQARAT
-715 SPPHPGK
+715 SPPNPGR

-730 APAFVVQSTPLGIP
+730 APAFLLQGTPFSQADG
-744 DVQDTVAF
+744 QDTVAF

-792 TPITALR
+792 APITALR
-799 QNAAMR
+799 QNTTMR

-812 PKDSEG
+812 PRDSDG
-818 CTLPS
+818 S
-823 PPPEWQRRAEQLVLY
+823 IMAAPPPEWQRRAEQLVLY
-838 VRALQLLSSALTMA
+838 VRALQLLSSALTLA
-852 KHEKNAN
+852 KHEKSTS
-859 RLQPSTAVKNVVGVL
+859 RLQPSNAVKNVVGVL
-874 NDRFRQALGICKELN
+874 NDRFRQALSICKELN

-894 TAVDPRTS
+894 TAVDPKTS

-951 AHDSDRSLL
+951 AHDSDRDLL
-960 TRYKQAVEKR
+960 TRYKQAVERR

>member
-586 TPPTTTVVTGNT
+586 TPPTTTVVTG
-598 QVIPGGRLTPTN
+598 
-610 SPLRQSGR
+610 
-618 RTPPHLPP
+618 
-626 QLFSAPP
+626 
-633 VLPPILGSPT
+633 
-643 KQGLG
+643 
-648 QDNPAGDICGNTTNL
+648 
-663 PLTAPH
+663 
-669 RAITL
+669 
-674 PEMTSVTRDLF
+674 
-685 AGVGLDMSVD
+685 VGLDMSVD

-805 ESVSGGS
+805 ESVSGGCRKRLVFWAETLCLKSLTTGS

>member
-25 KGRHRQKPSLTV
+25 KGRHKQKPSLTV

-53 LSKEIKILKPWNVRL
+53 LSKEIKILK
-68 AALSGCTSPLPYL
+68 

-92 ALLDCKETA
+92 ALLDCKETV

-118 YLHAKGT
+118 YLHAMGT
-125 LSEDTIRFFLRQ
+125 LNEGTICLFLIQ
-137 LAESMRALYGKGI
+137 MAESMRALYGKGI

-156 PQNILLA
+156 PQNILLS
-163 HAGKPNPAPHHIT
+163 HDGKPNPPPDKIT

-235 PFQAQT
+235 PFHAQT

-252 ANLAPRIPPGTSSEL
+252 ADLAPRIPAGTSPEL
-267 VDLLMGLLK
+267 IDLLMGLLK
-276 RNAKDRMEFETFF
+276 RNAKDRMDFETFF
-289 NHPFIRMADSSS
+289 NHPFMLLKRNEKKSTDEKAASSS
-301 QKSPLPSG
+301 GSSSVPMPTTLP
-309 SPPVPISA
+309 
-317 PSQTPSATPKHAIRG
+317 TPAATPKPVKRG
-332 GAAAAAVAAG
+332 GTHT
-342 GAYAPLAQQPG
+342 QHTQPA
-353 PSPPVGN
+353 PSPPIGN
-360 LPPSPEELRMSVD
+360 LPPSPEELRMSID
-373 QRSSGDLP
+373 QRSGNDLP
-381 STSPAS
+381 SASPVVA
-387 TSALPRPTPVP
+387 TNIPKPTPVP
-398 RVVNPPAQE
+398 RTASTQLQE
-407 EAEDFVMV
+407 ETEDFVMV
-415 PAQLPNE
+415 PTHIPNE
-422 PEASK
+422 PEASR
-427 VPQGWGGRVLTK
+427 VPQGWGGRVLAK
-439 AGGVVYQ
+439 PGGVVYQ
-446 KNTPQYGPLTPQ
+446 KNPPQYGPLTPQ
-458 VPASPRPSHL
+458 VPTSPRPSHL

-510 SDQISATI
+510 SDQISATL
-518 QPESPRHSNIPIT
+518 QPESPRHQGMSSN

-539 QPINMKRV
+539 QPINMRRV
-547 SDHRAPDVA
+547 SDHKAPDVA

-564 FSIGTPPMCGRRRS
+564 FTIGDPPMGGRRRS

-586 TPPTTTVVTGNT
+586 TPPTTVGVTGGA
-598 QVIPGGRLTPTN
+598 Q
-610 SPLRQSGR
+610 
-618 RTPPHLPP
+618 
-626 QLFSAPP
+626 
-633 VLPPILGSPT
+633 
-643 KQGLG
+643 
-648 QDNPAGDICGNTTNL
+648 
-663 PLTAPH
+663 
-669 RAITL
+669 
-674 PEMTSVTRDLF
+674 
-685 AGVGLDMSVD
+685 DMSVD
-695 GGLQRSRTESHLL
+695 SSGLQRSRTESHLL
-708 EWQARAA
+708 EWQARAT
-715 SPPHPGK
+715 SPPNPGR

-730 APAFVVQSTPLGIP
+730 APAFLLQGTPFSQADG
-744 DVQDTVAF
+744 QDTVAF

-792 TPITALR
+792 APITALR
-799 QNAAMR
+799 QNTTMR

-812 PKDSEG
+812 PRDSDG
-818 CTLPS
+818 S
-823 PPPEWQRRAEQLVLY
+823 IMAAPPPEWQRRAEQLVLY
-838 VRALQLLSSALTMA
+838 VRALQLLSSALTLA
-852 KHEKNAN
+852 KHEKSTS
-859 RLQPSTAVKNVVGVL
+859 RLQPSNAVKNVVGVL
-874 NDRFRQALGICKELN
+874 NDRFRQALSICKELN

-894 TAVDPRTS
+894 TAVDPKTS

-951 AHDSDRSLL
+951 AHDSDRDLL
-960 TRYKQAVEKR
+960 TRYKQAVERR

>member
-1 MEVVGEYEYSTKD
+1 MEVVGDYEYSTKD

-25 KGRHRQKPSLTV
+25 KGRHRQKPGLTV

-53 LSKEIKILKPWNVRL
+53 LSKEIKILK
-68 AALSGCTSPLPYL
+68 

-101 NHVFLVMEYCNG
+101 NHVYLVMEYCNG

-118 YLHAKGT
+118 YLQAKGT

-137 LAESMRALYGKGI
+137 MAESMRALYGKGI

-163 HAGKPNPAPHHIT
+163 HAGKPNPPPHLIT

-235 PFQAQT
+235 PFHAQT

-252 ANLAPRIPPGTSSEL
+252 ANLAPRIPSGTSPEL
-267 VDLLMGLLK
+267 VDLLNGLLK
-276 RNAKDRMEFETFF
+276 RNAKDRMDFETFF
-289 NHPFIRMADSSS
+289 NHPFIRMGDPAP
-301 QKSPLPSG
+301 QKPVASTPASATAS
-309 SPPVPISA
+309 SPPATA
-317 PSQTPSATPKHAIRG
+317 PKTVGRAGAFAHPAQPS
-332 GAAAAAVAAG
+332 
-342 GAYAPLAQQPG
+342 
-353 PSPPVGN
+353 PSPPAAN
-360 LPPSPEELRMSVD
+360 LPPSPEDLRMSVE
-373 QRSSGDLP
+373 QRSGGGPELP
-381 STSPAS
+381 AATV
-387 TSALPRPTPVP
+387 PRPTPVP
-398 RVVNPPAQE
+398 RASSAQQQE

-422 PEASK
+422 PEPSRI
-427 VPQGWGGRVLTK
+427 PQGWSGRILAKQGG
-439 AGGVVYQ
+439 GIYQ
-446 KNTPQYGPLTPQ
+446 KNPPQYGPLTPQ
-458 VPASPRPSHL
+458 LASSPRPSHL

-496 SQRATFQQMTSSGS
+496 SQRATFHQMTSSGS
-510 SDQISATI
+510 SDQIQ
-518 QPESPRHSNIPIT
+518 QPESPRHPQGASPI

-539 QPINMKRV
+539 QPINMRRV
-547 SDHRAPDVA
+547 SDHKAPDLS

-564 FSIGTPPMCGRRRS
+564 FTIGDPPMGGRRRS

-586 TPPTTTVVTGNT
+586 TPPTNIAATTVAGNT
-598 QVIPGGRLTPTN
+598 PSGRLTPSN

-618 RTPPHLPP
+618 RTPPFLPP

-633 VLPPILGSPT
+633 MLPPILGSPT
-643 KQGLG
+643 KLGLGG

-663 PLTAPH
+663 PLAH

-674 PEMTSVTRDLF
+674 PEMTSVSRDLTMGS
-685 AGVGLDMSVD
+685 AQDMSVESAS
-695 GGLQRSRTESHLL
+695 LQRSRTESHLL
-708 EWQARAA
+708 EWQHAHHAT
-715 SPPHPGK
+715 SPPHGAR

-730 APAFVVQSTPLGIP
+730 APPSFLFQGGGHTEGH
-744 DVQDTVAF
+744 DTVAF

-759 ETLMEREHNETLAKL
+759 ETLMEKEHNETLAKL

-782 CILELARSRA
+782 CILELARSRSA
-792 TPITALR
+792 PITALT
-799 QNAAMR
+799 QNTTMR
-805 ESVSGGS
+805 ESVSAGS
-812 PKDSEG
+812 PRESE
-818 CTLPS
+818 TSPVAA

-838 VRALQLLSSALTMA
+838 MRALQLLNSALTLA
-852 KHEKNAN
+852 KHEKSTS
-859 RLQPSTAVKNVVGVL
+859 RLQPSNAVKNVVGVL
-874 NDRFRQALGICKELN
+874 NERFRQALNVCKDL
-889 SSGAV
+889 SSAGPVSAI
-894 TAVDPRTS
+894 DSKTS
-902 TITADKL
+902 TITADRL

-960 TRYKQAVEKR
+960 TRYKQAVERR
-970 LFLLHEQGVV
+970 LFLLHEQGIV

>member
-25 KGRHRQKPSLTV
+25 KGRHKQKPSLTV

-53 LSKEIKILKPWNVRL
+53 LSKEIKILK
-68 AALSGCTSPLPYL
+68 

-118 YLHAKGT
+118 YLQAKGT
-125 LSEDTIRFFLRQ
+125 LSEDTIRLFLRQ
-137 LAESMRALYGKGI
+137 MAESMRALYGKGI

-163 HAGKPNPAPHHIT
+163 HAGKPNPPPHLIT

-227 FQCLVGKA
+227 FQCLAGKA

-276 RNAKDRMEFETFF
+276 RNAKDRMDFETFF
-289 NHPFIRMADSSS
+289 NHPFTRMGDSCA
-301 QKSPLPSG
+301 QKPVLSSG
-309 SPPVPISA
+309 SSTVPM
-317 PSQTPSATPKHAIRG
+317 PTPSPTSAATPKPVNRG
-332 GAAAAAVAAG
+332 AT
-342 GAYAPLAQQPG
+342 YTQHTQPA
-353 PSPPVGN
+353 PSPPIGN
-360 LPPSPEELRMSVD
+360 LPPSPEELRMSID
-373 QRSSGDLP
+373 QRSGSELP
-381 STSPAS
+381 SASPAVGITNIS
-387 TSALPRPTPVP
+387 KPTPVP
-398 RVVNPPAQE
+398 RTSNPQVQE

-422 PEASK
+422 PEASR
-427 VPQGWGGRVLTK
+427 VPQGWGGRVLAK
-439 AGGVVYQ
+439 PGGGMAYQ
-446 KNTPQYGPLTPQ
+446 KNPAQYGPLTPQ
-458 VPASPRPSHL
+458 VPTSPRPSHL

-496 SQRATFQQMTSSGS
+496 SQRATFHQMTSSGS
-510 SDQISATI
+510 SDQISTTL
-518 QPESPRHSNIPIT
+518 QPESPRHQGMSCN

-539 QPINMKRV
+539 QPINMRRV
-547 SDHRAPDVA
+547 SDHKAPDVA

-564 FSIGTPPMCGRRRS
+564 FTIGDPPMGGRRRS

-586 TPPTTTVVTGNT
+586 TPPTTVGVTGGT
-598 QVIPGGRLTPTN
+598 Q
-610 SPLRQSGR
+610 
-618 RTPPHLPP
+618 
-626 QLFSAPP
+626 
-633 VLPPILGSPT
+633 
-643 KQGLG
+643 
-648 QDNPAGDICGNTTNL
+648 
-663 PLTAPH
+663 
-669 RAITL
+669 
-674 PEMTSVTRDLF
+674 
-685 AGVGLDMSVD
+685 DMSVD
-695 GGLQRSRTESHLL
+695 SSGLQRSRTESHLL

-715 SPPHPGK
+715 SPPNPGR
-722 QLVQYGQS
+722 QIVQYGQS
-730 APAFVVQSTPLGIP
+730 APAFLLQGTPFAQTDG
-744 DVQDTVAF
+744 QDTVAF

-792 TPITALR
+792 APITALR

-812 PKDSEG
+812 PRDSDG
-818 CTLPS
+818 STMAS

-838 VRALQLLSSALTMA
+838 VRALQLLSSALTLA
-852 KHEKNAN
+852 KHEKSVS
-859 RLQPSTAVKNVVGVL
+859 RLQPSNAVKNVVGVL
-874 NDRFRQALGICKELN
+874 NDRFRQALSVCKELN

-960 TRYKQAVEKR
+960 TRYKQAVERR

>member
-25 KGRHRQKPSLTV
+25 KGRHRQKPGLTV

-53 LSKEIKILKPWNVRL
+53 LSKEIKILK
-68 AALSGCTSPLPYL
+68 

-101 NHVFLVMEYCNG
+101 NHVYLVMEYCNG

-118 YLHAKGT
+118 YLQAKGT

-137 LAESMRALYGKGI
+137 MAESMRALYGKGI

-163 HAGKPNPAPHHIT
+163 HAGKPNPPPHLIT

-235 PFQAQT
+235 PFHAQT

-252 ANLAPRIPPGTSSEL
+252 ANLAPRIPSGTSSEL
-267 VDLLMGLLK
+267 VDLLNGLLK
-276 RNAKDRMEFETFF
+276 RNAKDRMDFETFF
-289 NHPFIRMADSSS
+289 NHPFIRMGDPAP
-301 QKSPLPSG
+301 QKPVAPTPPLAPAS
-309 SPPVPISA
+309 SPPATA
-317 PSQTPSATPKHAIRG
+317 PKTVGRG
-332 GAAAAAVAAG
+332 GAFAHPAE
-342 GAYAPLAQQPG
+342 PS
-353 PSPPVGN
+353 PSPPAAN
-360 LPPSPEELRMSVD
+360 LPPSPEELRMSVE
-373 QRSSGDLP
+373 QRSGGGPDLP
-381 STSPAS
+381 AATV
-387 TSALPRPTPVP
+387 PRPTPVP
-398 RVVNPPAQE
+398 RASSAQQQE

-422 PEASK
+422 PEASRI
-427 VPQGWGGRVLTK
+427 PQGWSGRVLSK
-439 AGGVVYQ
+439 PGGGIMYQ
-446 KNTPQYGPLTPQ
+446 KNPPQYSPLTPQ
-458 VPASPRPSHL
+458 LASSPRPSHL

-485 SCRSGEPVPVP
+485 SCRSAEPVPVP
-496 SQRATFQQMTSSGS
+496 SQRATFHQMTSSGS
-510 SDQISATI
+510 SDQIH
-518 QPESPRHSNIPIT
+518 QPESPRHPQGASPS

-539 QPINMKRV
+539 QPINMRRV
-547 SDHRAPDVA
+547 SDNKAPDL
-556 SLSPPAVQ
+556 SSISPPAVQ
-564 FSIGTPPMCGRRRS
+564 FTIGEPPVGGRRRS

-586 TPPTTTVVTGNT
+586 TPPTTVA
-598 QVIPGGRLTPTN
+598 GGA
-610 SPLRQSGR
+610 Q
-618 RTPPHLPP
+618 
-626 QLFSAPP
+626 
-633 VLPPILGSPT
+633 
-643 KQGLG
+643 
-648 QDNPAGDICGNTTNL
+648 
-663 PLTAPH
+663 
-669 RAITL
+669 
-674 PEMTSVTRDLF
+674 
-685 AGVGLDMSVD
+685 DMSVESST
-695 GGLQRSRTESHLL
+695 LHRSRTESHLL
-708 EWQARAA
+708 EWQHAQHAT
-715 SPPHPGK
+715 SPPHGGR
-722 QLVQYGQS
+722 QLIQFGQS
-730 APAFVVQSTPLGIP
+730 APHSFLFQGGCHTEGH
-744 DVQDTVAF
+744 DTVAF

-782 CILELARSRA
+782 CILELARSRSA
-792 TPITALR
+792 PITALTH
-799 QNAAMR
+799 NTTMR
-805 ESVSGGS
+805 ESVSAGS
-812 PKDSEG
+812 PKESEG
-818 CTLPS
+818 S
-823 PPPEWQRRAEQLVLY
+823 PMATPTPEWQRRAEQLVLY
-838 VRALQLLSSALTMA
+838 MRALQLLNSALTLA
-852 KHEKNAN
+852 KHEKSTS
-859 RLQPSTAVKNVVGVL
+859 RLQPSNAVKNVVGVL
-874 NDRFRQALGICKELN
+874 NERFRQALSVCKELS
-889 SSGAV
+889 SSGTVAAV
-894 TAVDPRTS
+894 ESRTS

-960 TRYKQAVEKR
+960 TRYKQAVERR
-970 LFLLHEQGVV
+970 LFLLHEQGIV

>member
-25 KGRHRQKPSLTV
+25 KGRHRQKPGLTV

-53 LSKEIKILKPWNVRL
+53 LSKEIKILK
-68 AALSGCTSPLPYL
+68 

-101 NHVFLVMEYCNG
+101 NHVYLVMEYCNG

-118 YLHAKGT
+118 YLQAKGT

-137 LAESMRALYGKGI
+137 MAESMRALYGKGI

-163 HAGKPNPAPHHIT
+163 HAGKPNPPPHLIT

-235 PFQAQT
+235 PFHAQT

-252 ANLAPRIPPGTSSEL
+252 ANLAPRIPSGTSSEL
-267 VDLLMGLLK
+267 VDLLNGLLK
-276 RNAKDRMEFETFF
+276 RNAKDRMDFETFF
-289 NHPFIRMADSSS
+289 NHPFIRMGDPAP
-301 QKSPLPSG
+301 QKPVAPTPPLAPAS
-309 SPPVPISA
+309 SPPATA
-317 PSQTPSATPKHAIRG
+317 PKTVGRG
-332 GAAAAAVAAG
+332 GAFAHPAE
-342 GAYAPLAQQPG
+342 PS
-353 PSPPVGN
+353 PSPPAAN
-360 LPPSPEELRMSVD
+360 LPPSPEELRMSVE
-373 QRSSGDLP
+373 QRSGGGPDLP
-381 STSPAS
+381 AATV
-387 TSALPRPTPVP
+387 PRPTPVP
-398 RVVNPPAQE
+398 RASSAQQQE

-422 PEASK
+422 PEASRI
-427 VPQGWGGRVLTK
+427 PQGWSGRVLSK
-439 AGGVVYQ
+439 PGGGIMYQ
-446 KNTPQYGPLTPQ
+446 KNPPQYSPLTPQ
-458 VPASPRPSHL
+458 LASSPRPSHL

-485 SCRSGEPVPVP
+485 SCRSAEPVPVP
-496 SQRATFQQMTSSGS
+496 SQRATFHQMTSSGS
-510 SDQISATI
+510 SDQIH
-518 QPESPRHSNIPIT
+518 QPESPRHPQGASPS

-539 QPINMKRV
+539 QPINMRRV
-547 SDHRAPDVA
+547 SDNKAPDL
-556 SLSPPAVQ
+556 SSISPPAVQ
-564 FSIGTPPMCGRRRS
+564 FTIGEPPVGGRRRS

-586 TPPTTTVVTGNT
+586 TPPTTVAGNT
-598 QVIPGGRLTPTN
+598 PCGRLTPTN

-618 RTPPHLPP
+618 RTPPFMPP

-633 VLPPILGSPT
+633 MLPPILGSPT
-643 KQGLG
+643 KLGLGG

-663 PLTAPH
+663 PLAH

-674 PEMTSVTRDLF
+674 PEMTSVSRDLTMGG
-685 AGVGLDMSVD
+685 AQDMSVESST
-695 GGLQRSRTESHLL
+695 LHRSRTESHLL
-708 EWQARAA
+708 EWQHAQHAT
-715 SPPHPGK
+715 SPPHGGR
-722 QLVQYGQS
+722 QLIQFGQS
-730 APAFVVQSTPLGIP
+730 APHSFLFQGGCHTEGH
-744 DVQDTVAF
+744 DTVAF

-782 CILELARSRA
+782 CILELARSRSA
-792 TPITALR
+792 PITALTH
-799 QNAAMR
+799 NTTMR
-805 ESVSGGS
+805 ESVSAGS
-812 PKDSEG
+812 PKESEG
-818 CTLPS
+818 S
-823 PPPEWQRRAEQLVLY
+823 PMATPTPEWQRRAEQLVLY
-838 VRALQLLSSALTMA
+838 MRALQLLNSALTLA
-852 KHEKNAN
+852 KHEKSTS
-859 RLQPSTAVKNVVGVL
+859 RLQPSNAVKNVVGVL
-874 NDRFRQALGICKELN
+874 NERFRQALSVCKELS
-889 SSGAV
+889 SSGTVAAV
-894 TAVDPRTS
+894 ESRTS

-960 TRYKQAVEKR
+960 TRYKQAVERR
-970 LFLLHEQGVV
+970 LFLLHEQGIV

>member
-1 MEVVGEYEYSTKD
+1 MEVVGDYEYSTKD

-25 KGRHRQKPSLTV
+25 KGRHRQKPGLTV

-53 LSKEIKILKPWNVRL
+53 LSKEIKILK
-68 AALSGCTSPLPYL
+68 

-101 NHVFLVMEYCNG
+101 NHVYLVMEYCNG

-118 YLHAKGT
+118 YLQAKGT

-137 LAESMRALYGKGI
+137 MAESMRALYGKGI

-163 HAGKPNPAPHHIT
+163 HAGKPNPPPHLIT

-235 PFQAQT
+235 PFHAQT

-252 ANLAPRIPPGTSSEL
+252 ANLAPRIPSGTSPEL
-267 VDLLMGLLK
+267 VDLLNGLLK
-276 RNAKDRMEFETFF
+276 RNAKDRMDFETFF
-289 NHPFIRMADSSS
+289 NHPFIRMGDPAP
-301 QKSPLPSG
+301 QKPVASTPASATAS
-309 SPPVPISA
+309 SPPATA
-317 PSQTPSATPKHAIRG
+317 PKTVGRAGAFAHPAQPS
-332 GAAAAAVAAG
+332 
-342 GAYAPLAQQPG
+342 
-353 PSPPVGN
+353 PSPPAAN
-360 LPPSPEELRMSVD
+360 LPPSPEDLRMSVE
-373 QRSSGDLP
+373 QRSGGGPELP
-381 STSPAS
+381 AATV
-387 TSALPRPTPVP
+387 PRPTPVP
-398 RVVNPPAQE
+398 RASSAQQQE

-422 PEASK
+422 PEPSRI
-427 VPQGWGGRVLTK
+427 PQGWSGRILAKQGG
-439 AGGVVYQ
+439 GIYQ
-446 KNTPQYGPLTPQ
+446 KNPPQYGPLTPQ
-458 VPASPRPSHL
+458 LASSPRPSHL

-496 SQRATFQQMTSSGS
+496 SQRATFHQMTSSGS
-510 SDQISATI
+510 SDQIQ
-518 QPESPRHSNIPIT
+518 QPESPRHPQGASPI

-539 QPINMKRV
+539 QPINMRRV
-547 SDHRAPDVA
+547 SDHKAPDLS

-564 FSIGTPPMCGRRRS
+564 FTIGDPPMGGRRRS

-586 TPPTTTVVTGNT
+586 TPPTNIAATTVAG
-598 QVIPGGRLTPTN
+598 
-610 SPLRQSGR
+610 
-618 RTPPHLPP
+618 
-626 QLFSAPP
+626 SA
-633 VLPPILGSPT
+633 
-643 KQGLG
+643 Q
-648 QDNPAGDICGNTTNL
+648 
-663 PLTAPH
+663 
-669 RAITL
+669 
-674 PEMTSVTRDLF
+674 
-685 AGVGLDMSVD
+685 DMSVESAS
-695 GGLQRSRTESHLL
+695 LQRSRTESHLL
-708 EWQARAA
+708 EWQHAHHAT
-715 SPPHPGK
+715 SPPHGAR

-730 APAFVVQSTPLGIP
+730 APPSFLFQGGGHTEGH
-744 DVQDTVAF
+744 DTVAF

-759 ETLMEREHNETLAKL
+759 ETLMEKEHNETLAKL

-782 CILELARSRA
+782 CILELARSRSA
-792 TPITALR
+792 PITALT
-799 QNAAMR
+799 QNTTMR
-805 ESVSGGS
+805 ESVSAGS
-812 PKDSEG
+812 PRESE
-818 CTLPS
+818 TSPVAA

-838 VRALQLLSSALTMA
+838 MRALQLLNSALTLA
-852 KHEKNAN
+852 KHEKSTS
-859 RLQPSTAVKNVVGVL
+859 RLQPSNAVKNVVGVL
-874 NDRFRQALGICKELN
+874 NERFRQALNVCKDL
-889 SSGAV
+889 SSAGPVSAI
-894 TAVDPRTS
+894 DSKTS
-902 TITADKL
+902 TITADRL

-960 TRYKQAVEKR
+960 TRYKQAVERR
-970 LFLLHEQGVV
+970 LFLLHEQGIV